1 MLKKEIAVELMK
13 HLVNHNWHGYSQY
26 SRWGDG
32 EGTCDI
38 AIAGKVYHLEQGDR
52 DCSSAIISAF
62 EAAGISCGGATY
74 TGNMRSCMVGTGNFV
89 WHPMSSG
96 YIAQPGD
103 VYLNEVHHTAMCTSA
118 VPDLLAEF
126 CISETG
132 GIDGAEGDQTG
143 YESYEHAYYDRPWDG
158 ILECVNKESV
168 DTAKDRW
175 VKDAKGWWYRR
186 ADGSYPKDQWL
197 LLDAWYYFDSYG
209 YAVQNEWKCLKG
221 LWYYF
226 NDKCKMVRGF
236 LKDGNYWYFLN
247 RKAVAKPEGAMLTGF
262 VQDGTEWY
270 FFRRAND
277 GHPLGSMVTGLFDD
291 GDYTYY
297 CRPKKDGK
305 YAEGTMAIGFQWV
318 KEKEAWYYF
327 NPNKNCQPVGSMM
340 RSHWISEN
348 GKRYYLKFDGK
359 MASNETVVINGK
371 KHEFSIDGR
380 EVN

>member
-1 MLKKEIAVELMK
+1 MLKREVAVELMK
-13 HLVNHNWHGYSQY
+13 HLVNHDWHGYSQY

-96 YIAQPGD
+96 YIAKPGD
-103 VYLNEVHHTAMCTSA
+103 VYLNEVYHTAMCTSA

-158 ILECVNKESV
+158 ILECVNTEPA
-168 DTAKDRW
+168 DAAKDKW
-175 VKDAKGWWYRR
+175 VKDTKGWWYQY
-186 ADGSYPKDQWL
+186 ANGSYPKDQWL

-209 YAVQNEWKCLKG
+209 YALRNQWKYIKG

-226 NDKCKMVRGF
+226 GADCRMAKGWIMLG
-236 LKDGNYWYFLN
+236 GHWYYLN
-247 RKAVAKPEGAMLTGF
+247 PTAGAKPEGAMLTGW
-262 VQDGTEWY
+262 QKIGSYWY
-270 FFRRAND
+270 FLRPARD
-277 GHPLGSMVTGLFDD
+277 GNHPEGSAATGWIRDDLYWYYLLPKRKGSKPECSMALGWEQIG
-291 GDYTYY
+291 
-297 CRPKKDGK
+297 GK
-305 YAEGTMAIGFQWV
+305 
-318 KEKEAWYYF
+318 WYYF
-327 NPNKNCQPVGSMM
+327 NPDKNCQAIGSMM
-340 RSHWISEN
+340 RCHWITN
-348 GKRYYLKFDGK
+348 GNKRYYLKEDGV
-359 MASNETVVINGK
+359 MAANEIVAINGK
-371 KHEFSIDGR
+371 EYRFDGSGA
-380 EVN
+380 VI

>member
-1 MLKKEIAVELMK
+1 MLKREVAVELMK
-13 HLVNHNWHGYSQY
+13 HLVNHDWHGYSQY

-38 AIAGKVYHLEQGDR
+38 EVGGKVYQLEQGDR

-74 TGNMRSCMVGTGNFV
+74 TGNMRSCMTGTGNFV

-96 YIAQPGD
+96 YIAKPGD

-118 VPDLLAEF
+118 APDLLAEF

-158 ILECVNKESV
+158 ILECVNKEV
-168 DTAKDRW
+168 ADDAKDKW

-197 LLDAWYYFDSYG
+197 ILDAWYYFDSYG
-209 YAVQNEWKCLKG
+209 YALRNQWKCLKG

-226 NDKCKMVRGF
+226 DDSCRMVKGWQ
-236 LKDGNYWYFLN
+236 KIGNYWYFMRTVPDGNHPEGSAAKGWIRDDMYWYYLLPE
-247 RKAVAKPEGAMLTGF
+247 KKGSKPECAM
-262 VQDGTEWY
+262 
-270 FFRRAND
+270 A
-277 GHPLGSMVTGLFDD
+277 LGWELIG
-291 GDYTYY
+291 
-297 CRPKKDGK
+297 GK
-305 YAEGTMAIGFQWV
+305 
-318 KEKEAWYYF
+318 WYYF
-327 NPNKNCQPVGSMM
+327 NPDKNCQAIGSMM
-340 RSHWISEN
+340 RCHWITN
-348 GKRYYLKFDGK
+348 GNKRYYLKSDGVMAANESVVIDGKEYRFDGSGALK
-359 MASNETVVINGK
+359 A
-371 KHEFSIDGR
+371 
-380 EVN
+380 

>member
-1 MLKKEIAVELMK
+1 MLKREVAVELMK
-13 HLVNHNWHGYSQY
+13 HLVNHDWHGYSQY

-96 YIAQPGD
+96 YIAKPGD
-103 VYLNEVHHTAMCTSA
+103 VYLNEVYHTAMCTSA

-158 ILECVNKESV
+158 ILECVNTEPA
-168 DTAKDRW
+168 DAAKDKW
-175 VKDAKGWWYRR
+175 VKDTKGWWYQY
-186 ADGSYPKDQWL
+186 ANGSYPKDQWL

-209 YAVQNEWKCLKG
+209 YALRNQWKYIKG

-226 NDKCKMVRGF
+226 GADCRMAKGWIKLG
-236 LKDGNYWYFLN
+236 GHWYYLN
-247 RKAVAKPEGAMLTGF
+247 PTAGAKPEGAMLTGW
-262 VQDGTEWY
+262 QKIGSYWY
-270 FFRRAND
+270 FLRPARD
-277 GHPLGSMVTGLFDD
+277 GNHPEGSAATGWIRDDLYWYYLLPKRKGSKPECSMALGWEQIG
-291 GDYTYY
+291 
-297 CRPKKDGK
+297 GK
-305 YAEGTMAIGFQWV
+305 
-318 KEKEAWYYF
+318 WYYF
-327 NPNKNCQPVGSMM
+327 NPDKNCQAIGSMM
-340 RSHWISEN
+340 RCHWITN
-348 GKRYYLKFDGK
+348 GNKRYYLKEDGV
-359 MASNETVVINGK
+359 MAANEIVAINGK
-371 KHEFSIDGR
+371 EYRFDGSGA
-380 EVN
+380 VI

>member
-1 MLKKEIAVELMK
+1 MLKREVAVELMK
-13 HLVNHNWHGYSQY
+13 HLVNHDWHGYSQY

-96 YIAQPGD
+96 YIAKPGD
-103 VYLNEVHHTAMCTSA
+103 VYLNEVYHTAMCTSA

-158 ILECVNKESV
+158 ILECVNTEPA
-168 DTAKDRW
+168 DAAKDKW
-175 VKDAKGWWYRR
+175 VKDTKGWWYQY
-186 ADGSYPKDQWL
+186 ANGSYPKDQWL

-209 YAVQNEWKCLKG
+209 YALRNQWKYIKG

-226 NDKCKMVRGF
+226 GADCRMAKGWIKLG
-236 LKDGNYWYFLN
+236 GHWYYLN
-247 RKAVAKPEGAMLTGF
+247 PTAGAKPEGAMLTGW
-262 VQDGTEWY
+262 QKIGSYWY
-270 FFRRAND
+270 FLRPARD
-277 GHPLGSMVTGLFDD
+277 GNHPEGSAATGWIRDDLYWYYLLPKRKGSKPECSMALGWEQIG
-291 GDYTYY
+291 
-297 CRPKKDGK
+297 GK
-305 YAEGTMAIGFQWV
+305 
-318 KEKEAWYYF
+318 WYYF
-327 NPNKNCQPVGSMM
+327 NPDKNCQPVGSMM
-340 RSHWISEN
+340 RCHWITEN
-348 GKRYYLKFDGK
+348 GKRYYLKEDGVMAANEIVVIDGKEYRFDGSGALK
-359 MASNETVVINGK
+359 V
-371 KHEFSIDGR
+371 
-380 EVN
+380 

>member
-1 MLKKEIAVELMK
+1 MLKREVAVELMK
-13 HLVNHNWHGYSQY
+13 HLVNHDWHGYSQY

-96 YIAQPGD
+96 YIAKPGD
-103 VYLNEVHHTAMCTSA
+103 VYLNEVYHTAMCTSA

-158 ILECVNKESV
+158 ILECVNTESA
-168 DTAKDRW
+168 DAAKDKW
-175 VKDAKGWWYRR
+175 VKDTKGWWYQY
-186 ADGSYPKDQWL
+186 ANGSYSKDQWL
-197 LLDAWYYFDSYG
+197 LLDTWYYFDSYG
-209 YAVQNEWKCLKG
+209 YALRNQWGYIKG

-226 NDKCKMVRGF
+226 GDDCRMAKGWIK
-236 LKDGNYWYFLN
+236 LDGHWYYLN
-247 RKAVAKPEGAMLTGF
+247 PTAGAKPEGAMLTGWQKIGSYWYF
-262 VQDGTEWY
+262 LRPARDGNHPEGSAATEWIRDDLYWY
-270 FFRRAND
+270 FLRPARKGSKPECSMA
-277 GHPLGSMVTGLFDD
+277 LGWEQIG
-291 GDYTYY
+291 
-297 CRPKKDGK
+297 GK
-305 YAEGTMAIGFQWV
+305 
-318 KEKEAWYYF
+318 WYYF
-327 NPNKNCQPVGSMM
+327 NPDKNCQAIGSMM
-340 RSHWISEN
+340 RCHWITN
-348 GKRYYLKFDGK
+348 GGKRYYLKSDGVMAANEIVVIDGKEYKFDG
-359 MASNETVVINGK
+359 SG
-371 KHEFSIDGR
+371 
-380 EVN
+380 EVQ

>member
-1 MLKKEIAVELMK
+1 MLKREVAVELMK
-13 HLVNHNWHGYSQY
+13 HLVNHDWHGYSQY

-96 YIAQPGD
+96 YIAKPGD
-103 VYLNEVHHTAMCTSA
+103 VYLNEVYHTAMCTSA
-118 VPDLLAEF
+118 VPDLLVEF

-158 ILECVNKESV
+158 ILECVNTEPA
-168 DTAKDRW
+168 DAAKDKW
-175 VKDAKGWWYRR
+175 VKDTKGWWYQY
-186 ADGSYPKDQWL
+186 ANGSYPKDQWL

-209 YAVQNEWKCLKG
+209 YALRNQWKYIKG

-226 NDKCKMVRGF
+226 GADCRMAKGWIKLG
-236 LKDGNYWYFLN
+236 GHWYYLN
-247 RKAVAKPEGAMLTGF
+247 PTAGAKPEGAMLTGW
-262 VQDGTEWY
+262 QKIGSYWY
-270 FFRRAND
+270 FLRPARD
-277 GHPLGSMVTGLFDD
+277 GNHPEGSAATGWIRDDLYWYYLLPKRKGSKPECSMALGWEQIG
-291 GDYTYY
+291 
-297 CRPKKDGK
+297 GK
-305 YAEGTMAIGFQWV
+305 
-318 KEKEAWYYF
+318 WYYF
-327 NPNKNCQPVGSMM
+327 NPDKNCQAIGSMM
-340 RSHWISEN
+340 RCHWITN
-348 GKRYYLKFDGK
+348 GNKRYYLKEDGV
-359 MASNETVVINGK
+359 MAANEIVAINGK
-371 KHEFSIDGR
+371 EYRFDGSGA
-380 EVN
+380 VI

>member
-1 MLKKEIAVELMK
+1 MLKKEVAVQLMK
-13 HLVNHNWHGYSQY
+13 HLVNHDWHGYSQY
-26 SRWGDG
+26 NRWGDG

-74 TGNMRSCMVGTGNFV
+74 TGNMRTCMVGTGNFV

-168 DTAKDRW
+168 DTVKDKW
-175 VKDAKGWWYRR
+175 VKDAKGWWYRYEN
-186 ADGSYPKDQWL
+186 GSYPKDQWL

-209 YAVQNEWKCLKG
+209 YAVQSAWRCLKG

-226 NDKCKMVRGF
+226 GDDCRMLTGWQKIGS
-236 LKDGNYWYFLN
+236 YWYFLRPECDGN
-247 RKAVAKPEGAMLTGF
+247 HPEGSAAKGWIRDDLYWYYLLPEKKGSKPECSMA
-262 VQDGTEWY
+262 
-270 FFRRAND
+270 
-277 GHPLGSMVTGLFDD
+277 LGWKQIG
-291 GDYTYY
+291 
-297 CRPKKDGK
+297 GK
-305 YAEGTMAIGFQWV
+305 
-318 KEKEAWYYF
+318 WYYF
-327 NPNKNCQPVGSMM
+327 NQDKNCQAIGSMM
-340 RSHWISEN
+340 RCHWITEN
-348 GKRYYLKFDGK
+348 GKRYYLKSDGK
-359 MASNETVVINGK
+359 MACNEVVVIDGK
-371 KHEFSIDGR
+371 EYRFDKSGAVI
-380 EVN
+380 

>member
-1 MLKKEIAVELMK
+1 MLKREVAVELMK
-13 HLVNHNWHGYSQY
+13 HLVNHDWHGYSQY

-96 YIAQPGD
+96 YIAKPGD
-103 VYLNEVHHTAMCTSA
+103 VYLNEVYHTAMCTSA

-158 ILECVNKESV
+158 ILECVNTEPA
-168 DTAKDRW
+168 DAAKDKW
-175 VKDAKGWWYRR
+175 VKDTKGWWYQY
-186 ADGSYPKDQWL
+186 ANGSYPKDQWL

-209 YAVQNEWKCLKG
+209 YALRNQWKYIKG

-226 NDKCKMVRGF
+226 GADCRMAKGWIKLG
-236 LKDGNYWYFLN
+236 GHWYYLN
-247 RKAVAKPEGAMLTGF
+247 PTAGAKPEGAMLTGW
-262 VQDGTEWY
+262 QKIGSYWY
-270 FFRRAND
+270 FLRPARD
-277 GHPLGSMVTGLFDD
+277 GNHPEGSAATGWIRDDLYWYYLLPKRKGSKPECSMALGWEQIG
-291 GDYTYY
+291 
-297 CRPKKDGK
+297 GK
-305 YAEGTMAIGFQWV
+305 
-318 KEKEAWYYF
+318 WYYF
-327 NPNKNCQPVGSMM
+327 NPDKNCQAIGSMM
-340 RSHWISEN
+340 RCHWITN
-348 GKRYYLKFDGK
+348 GNKRYYLKEDGVMAANEIVVIDGKEYRFDGTGALK
-359 MASNETVVINGK
+359 A
-371 KHEFSIDGR
+371 
-380 EVN
+380 